1 MAGTSAA
8 PTSDDDPYERL
19 RRERPALFANPPGAG
34 YEILPVADASP
45 ERGPYG
51 VQYRD
56 PFVTLVRDPV
66 RFPDGQVGGYVRLL
80 ARAESGGAAILPII
94 GARVVLIRHFRHATR
109 DWHWEIPRGF
119 SDPGETPEETAHR
132 ELVEELGV
140 APQGLRRLGMI
151 HVDSGLSAMATTLYA
166 TTLPALAPHETRDE
180 AITERGQFTAD
191 ELDALLAG
199 GELTDSFT
207 MGAVLHA
214 RRLGLLP

>member
-1 MAGTSAA
+1 M

-34 YEILPVADASP
+34 YEILPAADAAP

-51 VQYRD
+51 VQYQD
-56 PFVTLVRDPV
+56 SFVTLVRDPV
-66 RFPDGQVGGYVRLL
+66 RFPNGGTGGYIRLL
-80 ARAESGGAAILPII
+80 ERAENGGAAVLPLI
-94 GARVVLIRHFRHATR
+94 GERAVLIRHFRHATR

-119 SDPGETPEETAHR
+119 SDPGEMPEQTAHR

-140 APQGLRRLGMI
+140 EPQGLRRLGVI
-151 HVDSGLSAMATTLYA
+151 HVDTGISAMGTTLYA
-166 TTLPALAPHETRDE
+166 TTLAGLAPHDTRDE
-180 AITERGQFTAD
+180 AITERGRFTAG
-191 ELDALLAG
+191 EIDAMLAD

-207 MGAVLHA
+207 MAAVLHA